1 MNNVRSIGNEFYGI
15 ESNNH
20 RNSFALP
27 KLEILD
33 ITWME
38 KVQQWDEATVNA
50 SNLFGSLKELSISNY
65 KFSSFIHLPSQLVEL
80 ELTDYG
86 SDDNATI
93 QLSQQLQHLT
103 NLKNLRISGCRR
115 NYEFGFFLHL
125 SSQLIELELTD
136 YGSYDNATTQ
146 LPQQLQLLTNL
157 KILKISR
164 ITFKRGYATA
174 NQIKG
179 IECLRRDCPEISSK
193 EEQERA
199 KLSDLPITL
208 WVKVEVY

>member
-1 MNNVRSIGNEFYGI
+1 M
-15 ESNNH
+15 
-20 RNSFALP
+20 
-27 KLEILD
+27 
-33 ITWME
+33 
-38 KVQQWDEATVNA
+38 Q
-50 SNLFGSLKELSISNY
+50 NY

-164 ITFKRGYATA
+164 FA
-174 NQIKG
+174 G
-179 IECLRRDCPEISSK
+179 IEALPEWLGELTCLRELHFYHCFKLK
-193 EEQERA
+193 ELPSREVMLRLT
-199 KLSDLPITL
+199 KL
-208 WVKVEVY
+208 KVLNVYDATVQK